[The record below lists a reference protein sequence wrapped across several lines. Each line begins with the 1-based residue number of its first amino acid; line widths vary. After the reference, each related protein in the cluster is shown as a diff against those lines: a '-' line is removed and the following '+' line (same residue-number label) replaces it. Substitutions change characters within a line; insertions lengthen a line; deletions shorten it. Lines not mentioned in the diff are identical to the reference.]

1 MNKEMISTMRVMTV
15 VRMNDNLT
23 DENLVKAM
31 TINEELN
38 TLGYTLKPEGI
49 IMLAKSDMSNIV
61 NDFKSIIGKVSAKPM
76 YPNFP
81 TQVMDMDEAEFRFH
95 QMFHYFS
102 TYGIEDLFGKEVQK
116 GWLPSVEDTE
126 KVKEDTSLLKLKV
139 LDVIFEDEMANFC
152 INKLADKRE
161 RFTIEEKMIFEKAV
175 ARADKETLLSMNMA
189 FKENLI
195 PIFKAIFES
204 KRADKQEILVS
215 ICQHTGDVWKCIDT
229 LLMDHKH
236 FKTSQKRILV
246 KVLES
251 FPVDDFKSNLIISNS
266 KARDVKH
273 MLQYLDYNIYS
284 RSPEHKLAVA
294 QLRNKELKSWE
305 GQAKALIS
313 EKNVDALKFIA
324 KRPGMMIRML
334 TLLLRAGYTEEMI
347 QKELVKNA
355 DSLSTQTLV
364 TILEHFGRTDATNFA
379 KELHDKVEAEHVF
392 NIVKNTLAE
401 NLKSKDTE
409 IKNKKVYL
417 SLDDFNLELSQLEC
431 NNKSP
436 ESGYLTSGLA
446 LNIPEDVKKM
456 RFFVYWND
464 KRRVDIDLHTYG
476 LTKDDERFHIGWN
489 ADFYNGGM
497 VTSGDITHSD
507 AAEFIDIDLETA
519 ELKRVNADIDIY
531 SIGDYDIDRAM
542 KNIETVFVGMMA
554 VDKIGKDI
562 KLYDPKNCFF
572 THYLKGDESK
582 LNYGIIDLEHRVLI
596 FKGIENGYDLAYSL
610 ENKFNLKVYLE
621 DLFAAQNVEIVD
633 EKENADFVI
642 SMEKTKEENGISLI
656 DQNFYL
662 D

>member
-1 MNKEMISTMRVMTV
+1 
-15 VRMNDNLT
+15 
-23 DENLVKAM
+23 
-31 TINEELN
+31 
-38 TLGYTLKPEGI
+38 
-49 IMLAKSDMSNIV
+49 
-61 NDFKSIIGKVSAKPM
+61 
-76 YPNFP
+76 
-81 TQVMDMDEAEFRFH
+81 
-95 QMFHYFS
+95 
-102 TYGIEDLFGKEVQK
+102 
-116 GWLPSVEDTE
+116 
-126 KVKEDTSLLKLKV
+126 
-139 LDVIFEDEMANFC
+139 
-152 INKLADKRE
+152 
-161 RFTIEEKMIFEKAV
+161 
-175 ARADKETLLSMNMA
+175 
-189 FKENLI
+189 
-195 PIFKAIFES
+195 
-204 KRADKQEILVS
+204 
-215 ICQHTGDVWKCIDT
+215 
-229 LLMDHKH
+229 MDHKH

-246 KVLES
+246 KVLEN

-273 MLQYLDYNIYS
+273 LLQYLDYNIYS

-347 QKELVKNA
+347 QKELVKKA

-364 TILEHFGRTDATNFA
+364 TILAHFGRTDATNFA

-392 NIVKNTLAE
+392 NIVKNTLSE
-401 NLKSKDTE
+401 NLKTKDTE

-554 VDKIGKDI
+554 VDKIGKDV

-596 FKGIENGYDLAYSL
+596 FKGIEKGYDLAYSL